1 MKIPKHIEYKIDLRA
16 RLAQRF
22 WELGLEIDEFCE
34 KNEIDIDS
42 ACCCSGVE
50 TICNPKATAEYIKDA
65 IRNK

>member
-16 RLAQRF
+16 RIAKRF

-34 KNEIDIDS
+34 KHDIEIDSSCDC
-42 ACCCSGVE
+42 AGVE
-50 TICNPKATAEYIKDA
+50 TICNPKETAEYIKEA

>member
-16 RLAQRF
+16 RIATRF

-34 KNEIDIDS
+34 KNDIEIDSSCDC
-42 ACCCSGVE
+42 AGVE
-50 TICNPKATAEYIKDA
+50 TICNPKETAEYIKDA